1 MTYIYIQYV
10 PTSRSSFHNFHALT
24 FTGLPNKWPM
34 LRYTPL
40 ICEPSGMRS
49 AISICPSPGAAV
61 SLVRWATMTTSPSR
75 RDNMPGSFLN
85 REKLVL
91 PKKKVEIQLKCIQT
105 PESCELPKSKDGIL
119 HDQNS
124 QSPSKQTQKS
134 GSWRF
139 FRKKPGPGFLLQTRV
154 YSYHR
159 IMEKN
164 ICFDNEISHD
174 GCLLHFSWGASWL

>member
-1 MTYIYIQYV
+1 MTYIYTICTKLQGHHFIISM
-10 PTSRSSFHNFHALT
+10 PWRSQDS
-24 FTGLPNKWPM
+24 PNKWPM

-139 FRKKPGPGFLLQTRV
+139 FRKKPGPGFCYKPEFTRITV
-154 YSYHR
+154 SWR
-159 IMEKN
+159 KTSVSIMR
-164 ICFDNEISHD
+164 
-174 GCLLHFSWGASWL
+174 